1 MWKWKDAEVRRLF
14 KKVIDISRELHS
26 SMNVWP
32 GDPKVRFAKTASILE
47 DGVQVTEVS
56 LGTHA
61 GTHIDGPAHFIEG
74 AAGVDQVP
82 LDAVIGPCLVID
94 LTAAQGRIC
103 REVLDSCLPVDH
115 PPRLL
120 LKTSRSD
127 RKDEACLDQSA
138 AHLLIERRTKLIGTE
153 GMSIESAE
161 GDGSVH
167 RALLSEGTVILEY
180 IDLRAVAPGP
190 YVLIALPLRLKGADG
205 SPCRAVLG
213 IPFDKDEACR

>member
-1 MWKWKDAEVRRLF
+1 
-14 KKVIDISRELHS
+14 
-26 SMNVWP
+26 MNVWP
-32 GDPKVRFAKTASILE
+32 GDPKVRSAAAATILE
-47 DGVQVTEVS
+47 DGVQVTELS
-56 LGTHA
+56 MGTHS
-61 GTHIDGPAHFIEG
+61 GTHIDAPAHFIEG

-82 LDAVIGPCLVID
+82 LNTLIGLCLVVD
-94 LTAAQGRIC
+94 LTGVEGPIC
-103 REVLDSCLPVDH
+103 RAVLEDCLPVHH

-120 LKTSRSD
+120 LKTSRGD
-127 RKDEACLDQSA
+127 RKGGVCLDQDA

-153 GMSIESAE
+153 EMSIESAE

-167 RALLSEGTVILEY
+167 KALLNEGTAILEY

-213 IPFDKDEACR
+213 IPYSKDGTCS